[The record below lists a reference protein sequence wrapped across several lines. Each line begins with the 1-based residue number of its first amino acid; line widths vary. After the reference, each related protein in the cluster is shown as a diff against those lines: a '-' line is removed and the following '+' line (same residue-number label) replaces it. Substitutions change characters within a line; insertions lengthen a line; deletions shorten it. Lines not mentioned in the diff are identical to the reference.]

1 MQDNKKPQRIFD
13 IFSIIQE
20 SDVYLVWSS
29 SSSEIL
35 SINEYL
41 SAKKFYNIMTPNQQR
56 NDEGLS
62 LIAMEKICLHLI
74 ARQTDI
80 TVRKYLL
87 CKWFFI

>member
-1 MQDNKKPQRIFD
+1 MHQMQDNKKPQRIFD
-13 IFSIIQE
+13 MFSIIQE
-20 SDVYLVWSS
+20 SDVYLVCSS
-29 SSSEIL
+29 SSTEIL

-62 LIAMEKICLHLI
+62 LIA
-74 ARQTDI
+74 RQTDI